1 MNAEQLEFA
10 KTYYKSGKDAFE
22 RGRYR
27 ESVQALEKAASL
39 VSRTSR
45 FGGDVQ
51 IWLVT
56 AYEAA
61 GDKEA
66 AIALCN
72 QVARHPD
79 PETSKQGKRL
89 LYILKAPRLKTRPEW
104 LTQIPDLGAIDD
116 RQQQGQGL
124 SKYATVKKQPRKPT
138 RPTLPEPIDL
148 TQVNTKENQF
158 VWLALGA
165 IALTLLG
172 LWWVS

>member
-1 MNAEQLEFA
+1 MSAEQLEFA
-10 KTYYKSGKDAFE
+10 KTYYQSGKDAFE

-27 ESVQALEKAASL
+27 EAVQALEKAVSL
-39 VSRTSR
+39 VTCTSR

-61 GDKEA
+61 GNRDA

-72 QVARHPD
+72 QVACHPD

-124 SKYATVKKQPRKPT
+124 SPYARANPAPRRRSQPQA
-138 RPTLPEPIDL
+138 PEPVDL
-148 TQVNTKENQF
+148 SQVNTQENQF
-158 VWLALGA
+158 IWLALGA

-172 LWWVS
+172 LWWGS